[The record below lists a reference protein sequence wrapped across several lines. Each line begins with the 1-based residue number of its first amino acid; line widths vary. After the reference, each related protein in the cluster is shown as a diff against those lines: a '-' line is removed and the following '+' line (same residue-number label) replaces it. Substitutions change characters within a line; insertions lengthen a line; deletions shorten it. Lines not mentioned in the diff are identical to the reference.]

1 MTVRASDNGTVR
13 NDDPSPNDY
22 ALVVRPIGGGAGG
35 DVEAIAQ
42 PTTGALSA
50 VPGSLAS
57 VELLAANP
65 DRAGFSIRNTSE
77 IATLYVLANT
87 AGGNASPTNHTVA
100 IAAGGYYEDPYN
112 YVGVV
117 AGAWAA
123 SFDPAD
129 LALVTEYVPV

>member
-1 MTVRASDNGTVR
+1 MTRRRTTTRSSCGRSAAARA
-13 NDDPSPNDY
+13 
-22 ALVVRPIGGGAGG
+22 A
-35 DVEAIAQ
+35 
-42 PTTGALSA
+42 TGALSA

-77 IATLYVLANT
+77 TATLYVLANT

-123 SFDPAD
+123 S
-129 LALVTEYVPV
+129 